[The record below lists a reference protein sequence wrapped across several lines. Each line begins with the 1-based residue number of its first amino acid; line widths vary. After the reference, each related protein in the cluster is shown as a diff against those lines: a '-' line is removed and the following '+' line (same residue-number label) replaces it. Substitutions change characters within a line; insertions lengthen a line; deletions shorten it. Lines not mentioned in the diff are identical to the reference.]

1 MYINTILPIFVLLL
15 SGGIIAGVIYLFVS
29 IIRCFSD
36 SKQLKSEQNRLLSQ
50 ITQELEKLNQK

>member
-15 SGGIIAGVIYLFVS
+15 YGGIIAGVIYLFVS
-29 IIRCFSD
+29 IIRYFSD
-36 SKQLKSEQNRLLSQ
+36 SKQLRSEQNRLLSQ